1 MINFRKLFVKML
13 SDCSNR
19 INQISRV
26 NKKQEI
32 KSPFIKYVNILGICN
47 HLLYNLQIIFA
58 RCFLDL
64 FRSNH

>member
-1 MINFRKLFVKML
+1 ML

-32 KSPFIKYVNILGICN
+32 KSPFLQQLKNFEDRLNGKIPRMRKNPSMIRSKKIKEAPSEDYL
-47 HLLYNLQIIFA
+47 
-58 RCFLDL
+58 
-64 FRSNH
+64 